1 MSTPHDALFKH
12 VFSQPD
18 HAVGELRHILPATIV
33 DRIDWSTLALQ
44 PGSFVDDEL
53 RERHSDLLYS
63 VRLAGREAFL
73 YLLLEHKSTIEALTP
88 FQLLV
93 YLVRLWQQFLAQR
106 PGTRRLPVVIAVV
119 VHHSEN
125 GWTGA
130 TDVIDLLDVDPETR
144 AVLEPYLPR
153 FRFVLD
159 DLASE
164 SAQALHDRT
173 MSALA
178 KLALFCLK
186 RARHS
191 GDLLGELRHW
201 VEAARSVV
209 AAPDGGA
216 ALAAVLRYIM
226 LVQELAPADLRRF
239 VKQEVGP
246 KAEEVLMTT
255 ADQITKEAREKA
267 LAQGLS
273 QGLSQGRAELLLRQ
287 LTIRFGSMPEPVAAR
302 VRGASIDELDRWA
315 EAVLTASELEQV
327 FELR

>member
-1 MSTPHDALFKH
+1 MPTPHDALFKQ

-18 HAVGELRHILPATIV
+18 HAVGELRHVLPAAIV
-33 DRIDWSTLALQ
+33 DRIDWSTLALR

-88 FQLLV
+88 FQLLG
-93 YLVRLWQQFLAQR
+93 YLVRFWQQHLAQH
-106 PGTRRLPVVIAVV
+106 PNTRLLPVVIAVV

-130 TDVIDLLDVDPETR
+130 TDVIDVLDLDSETR
-144 AVLEPYLPR
+144 AALEPYLPR

-164 SAQALHDRT
+164 SAQALHDRV

-191 GDLLGELRHW
+191 GDLLGELRRFG
-201 VEAARSVV
+201 EAARSVA

-273 QGLSQGRAELLLRQ
+273 QGRAELLLRQ
-287 LTIRFGSMPEPVAAR
+287 LTIRFGPMPEPVVLR
-302 VRGASIDELDRWA
+302 VRGASIEELDRWA
-315 EAVLTASELEQV
+315 EAVLSAAKLEQV
-327 FELR
+327 FDPR